1 MGSSRVGR
9 ARRRAR
15 LGASTDAS
23 RWRTHRERTAIRRR
37 ALSTPMRALEEHGFL
52 SGTVFDFGCG
62 RGDDVRI
69 LLKKG
74 VRAEGWDPYFAP
86 GDGYWPADAV
96 NMGFVVN
103 VIEDPVERAHALR
116 LAYSMADRV
125 LAVAALL
132 RSGTRHERARLYRDG
147 VVTSRDTFQKLYS
160 HSELGDYVEE
170 VLGREAVPVRPGVFL
185 VFRRDEDRRAFLEG
199 REQRRRAA

>member
-1 MGSSRVGR
+1 MTK
-9 ARRRAR
+9 ARRRKR
-15 LGASTDAS
+15 SCASADPS

-37 ALSTPMRALEEHGFL
+37 SLSSPMQSLRQYGYL
-52 SGTVFDFGCG
+52 SGRHSVFDFGCG

-69 LLKKG
+69 LRGKG

-86 GDGYWPADAV
+86 AEGCWPADVV

-103 VIEDPVERAHALR
+103 VIEDPAERRHALR
-116 LAYSMADRV
+116 LAFEMAERV

-132 RSGTRHERARLYRDG
+132 KSGTRHERARLYRDG

-160 HSELGDYVEE
+160 HAELGEYVERT
-170 VLGREAVPVRPGVFL
+170 LGRDAVPVGRGVFF
-185 VFRRDEDRRAFLEG
+185 VFRDDEEQKRFLGG
-199 REQRRRAA
+199 RTTARRAA